1 MGMNL
6 SEAKRQ
12 AKRPS
17 LRTAPRQLIFMTG
30 CAAVLLLAD
39 KVFHLGAIAAGAFFL
54 IALVYVAWWFLSYWH
69 SMGWLSLP
77 KRKRSS

>member
-12 AKRPS
+12 AKRPPI
-17 LRTAPRQLIFMTG
+17 RTALRPLIFITG
-30 CAAVLLLAD
+30 AAILLLAD
-39 KVFHLGAIAAGAFFL
+39 KVFHQGAIAAGAFFL
-54 IALVYVAWWFLSYWH
+54 IAFAYVAWWFLSYWH

-77 KRKRSS
+77 NRKRSY